1 MAWLEERMPAKS
13 GIQGES
19 CQELGIIWRRWYPN
33 TNIQLL
39 TPLPALQL
47 DVFSTCNSKIYCFTN
62 DDSLNNRVHGLV
74 V

>member
-1 MAWLEERMPAKS
+1 MAWLEERMPAQS

-19 CQELGIIWRRWYPN
+19 CQGLGIIWRRRYPN

-47 DVFSTCNSKIYCFTN
+47 DAFSTRNCKIYRFDYN
-62 DDSLNNRVHGLV
+62 RFLNNRVHGLV